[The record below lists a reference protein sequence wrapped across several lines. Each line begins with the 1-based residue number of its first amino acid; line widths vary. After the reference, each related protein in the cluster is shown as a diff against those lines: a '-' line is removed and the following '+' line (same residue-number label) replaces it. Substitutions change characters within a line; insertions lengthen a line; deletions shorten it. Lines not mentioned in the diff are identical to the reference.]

1 MYMASMKTKEKIGF
15 KDLVTF
21 AKAGWTPEETN
32 ALLDRLDAM
41 GDPNDPPADDGDDE
55 EGDDDDDNN
64 DDSDDDVDDS
74 DDNDSLDDDQNRE
87 DSNNESDDKD
97 DVTKNLN
104 KMKQLGLEM
113 ENERLKKEL
122 AKLKAKNRNKDVSGG
137 TTKKSAQ
144 DSFTDALQSCF

>member
-1 MYMASMKTKEKIGF
+1 MASKKTKEKIGF

-32 ALLDRLDAM
+32 ALLDKLDAM
-41 GDPNDPPADDGDDE
+41 GDPNDPPAADDE
-55 EGDDDDDNN
+55 DGDDDDDNSDDPDNDN
-64 DDSDDDVDDS
+64 DDT
-74 DDNDSLDDDQNRE
+74 DDNDSLDDDQDGKDTDNESE
-87 DSNNESDDKD
+87 DSD
-97 DVTKNLN
+97 DVAKNLN

-137 TTKKSAQ
+137 TDKKSAQ
-144 DSFTDALQSCF
+144 ESFTDALQSCF

>member
-1 MYMASMKTKEKIGF
+1 MYMASNKTKEKIGF

-41 GDPNDPPADDGDDE
+41 GDPNDPPADDEDG
-55 EGDDDDDNN
+55 DDDDNN
-64 DDSDDDVDDS
+64 DNDSDDDVDDP
-74 DDNDSLDDDQNRE
+74 DDDDTLDDDQGGE
-87 DSNNESDDKD
+87 DSDDESEDTD

-104 KMKQLGLEM
+104 KMKQIGLEM

-144 DSFTDALQSCF
+144 ESFTDALQSCF